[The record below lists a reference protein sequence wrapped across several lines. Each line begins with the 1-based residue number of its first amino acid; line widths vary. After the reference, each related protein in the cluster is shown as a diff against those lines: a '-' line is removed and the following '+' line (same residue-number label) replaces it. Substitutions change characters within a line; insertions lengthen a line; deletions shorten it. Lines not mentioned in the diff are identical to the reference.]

1 MYLNQNPQHVLPALG
16 MVAVL
21 FVGVLGMPQIAIA
34 EAKAEP
40 AGSYKQKFFRT
51 PDDAVRAVLDA
62 CRSNDVPALLDIFG
76 DEYKGL
82 IDTDDHA
89 GDRQRRREFYELAR
103 ETKRLVKESDG
114 RMILSVGKDAWP
126 FPIPLVRE
134 PDGWRFDTA
143 AGQEEIINRR
153 IGENELDTIA
163 ICRAYVTAQLQYAS
177 RDRDGDEVLEY
188 AQRIAST
195 KGKKDGLYWEVERES
210 GDELSPFGPLVI
222 EAGDYMDGRKAGD
235 PFKGYYYKVL
245 TRQGRNPPGGK
256 YDYIINGNMIA
267 GFALVAFPA
276 DYGVSGVMTFVVSHQ
291 GKVYEKDL
299 GEKTAGIVKKM
310 KEYDPDK
317 TWTEAPE

>member
-1 MYLNQNPQHVLPALG
+1 MYLNQSPPHVLPALG

-21 FVGVLGMPQIAIA
+21 FVGVLGMPQSASA
-34 EAKAEP
+34 EAEP

-51 PDDAVRAVLDA
+51 PDEAVRAVLDA
-62 CRSNDVPALLDIFG
+62 CRNNDLPALLDIFG
-76 DEYKGL
+76 HEYERL
-82 IDTDDHA
+82 IDTADHA
-89 GDRQRRREFYELAR
+89 GDQQRRREFSELAR

-114 RMILSVGKDAWP
+114 RMVLIVGKDAWP

-134 PDGWRFDTA
+134 AEGWRFDTE

-153 IGENELDTIA
+153 VGENELDTIA
-163 ICRAYVTAQLQYAS
+163 TSRAYVTAQLQYAS

-195 KGKKDGLYWEVERES
+195 KGKKDGLHWEVQPES
-210 GDELSPFGPLVI
+210 AEDLSPFGPLVI

-245 TRQGRNPPGGK
+245 TRQGSNPPGGK

-267 GFALVAFPA
+267 GFALMAFPA
-276 DYGVSGVMTFVVSHQ
+276 DYGASGVMTFLVSHQ

-310 KEYDPDK
+310 KEYNPDK